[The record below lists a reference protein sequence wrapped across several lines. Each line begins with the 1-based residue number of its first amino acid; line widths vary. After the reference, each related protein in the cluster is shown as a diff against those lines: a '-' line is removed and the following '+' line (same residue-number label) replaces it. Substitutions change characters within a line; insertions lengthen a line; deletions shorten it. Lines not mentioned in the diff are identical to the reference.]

1 MIRRELFG
9 RRMTC
14 HTPHLVPDAF
24 DPAQAVAVPVP
35 AGAVIFHHAC
45 TLHYSP
51 ANQTDRWRR
60 AFVCHYVR
68 TDARMPGK
76 DPQALLRLR

>member
-1 MIRRELFG
+1 VPRE
-9 RRMTC
+9 
-14 HTPHLVPDAF
+14 F
-24 DPAQAVAVPVP
+24 DPERAVAVPLA
-35 AGAVIFHHAC
+35 AGGVIFHHAC

-68 TDARMPGK
+68 GDAVMPGK
-76 DPQALLRLR
+76 DPAALPLLRG